1 MRALRPQEKIVCVKL
16 SVTMTLLALLSR
28 SIFFHQNSSNLCIV
42 SHILNRSGIASNFNN
57 FQFQQLQPCLIGG
70 IYDNNNINKN
80 QLSSSLIMDYL
91 SSGTFY
97 GRSYMRN
104 WNRRLKQ
111 HGLRVTLSKRTKYA
125 GNRVMMWVKVRR
137 RSLLHPRGI
146 QKPRKRHND
155 QKHKR

>member
-1 MRALRPQEKIVCVKL
+1 
-16 SVTMTLLALLSR
+16 MTLLALLSR
-28 SIFFHQNSSNLCIV
+28 SIFSHQNSSNLCIV

-57 FQFQQLQPCLIGG
+57 FQFEQLQPCLIG
-70 IYDNNNINKN
+70 NNNINNN

-97 GRSYMRN
+97 GRSYMKN

-125 GNRVMMWVKVRR
+125 GNRVMMWVKMRR
-137 RSLLHPRGI
+137 RTRYPRGVQI
-146 QKPRKRHND
+146 GKKRH
-155 QKHKR
+155 KTTIPPTC